1 MVRFTGLIGIVV
13 LLGIAYIL
21 SNNRK
26 AIKHRIIIWG
36 VGLQVFFAFII
47 LKIPLVKSQFS
58 FVDNLFKKLISF
70 SDEGSNFLFESFV
83 PGVGYHEAMI
93 NFAFRALPVIIFF
106 SSLIA
111 VTYHFGII
119 QFIVKWVARLME
131 KTMKTSGAETLSV
144 SANIFVGQTEAPIL
158 IRPFINSMT
167 NSELTA
173 VMTGGFATVAGS
185 VLALYVLWLNAIP
198 GIAGHMLAA
207 SIMSAPAALVMA
219 KIIYPETEKSDTIGD
234 LKISVKKQDANAMD
248 AIGRGATDGLKLAAN
263 VGAMLVAF
271 ISFIAMVNFSLEYFF
286 STTVEELL
294 SVIFQPIAWSMGVP
308 WDEAKIMGRLMGEKI
323 VLTELIAYSNLGEI
337 INNNEISERTAII
350 SSYALC
356 GFANFGSIGIQL
368 GGIGGIA
375 PERRK
380 DLSKLALKAM
390 IGGALASWL
399 TATIAGIL
407 I

>member
-1 MVRFTGLIGIVV
+1 
-13 LLGIAYIL
+13 
-21 SNNRK
+21 
-26 AIKHRIIIWG
+26 
-36 VGLQVFFAFII
+36 
-47 LKIPLVKSQFS
+47 
-58 FVDNLFKKLISF
+58 
-70 SDEGSNFLFESFV
+70 
-83 PGVGYHEAMI
+83 
-93 NFAFRALPVIIFF
+93 
-106 SSLIA
+106 
-111 VTYHFGII
+111 
-119 QFIVKWVARLME
+119 
-131 KTMKTSGAETLSV
+131 
-144 SANIFVGQTEAPIL
+144 
-158 IRPFINSMT
+158 
-167 NSELTA
+167 
-173 VMTGGFATVAGS
+173 
-185 VLALYVLWLNAIP
+185 
-198 GIAGHMLAA
+198 
-207 SIMSAPAALVMA
+207 MA

-263 VGAMLVAF
+263 VGAMLIAF
-271 ISFIAMVNFSLEYFF
+271 ISFITMVNFSLEYFF

-350 SSYALC
+350 ASYALC